1 MEVTYDR
8 NGNPHYTLTEKLPSG
23 GELCFYE
30 NVRFT
35 DTGVNG
41 TWKFNNYSAVE
52 GTTKVIDLTGNGI
65 DSIQKL
71 WNHFS
76 WYGNLE
82 FAFTVNPNTMIV
94 DYVYVTTPGFQF
106 TTTVSLSDAL
116 VAAGWTFKDGST
128 VLKYNDDD
136 VVPSTYTIVN
146 KNTKAV
152 AVDYTGFF
160 SVDDTHYANPSFTA
174 MGQAD
179 GSIVITYT
187 PGKPDTNNRD
197 AKVVI
202 GAQAATN
209 ISFNVGSGVEAYSV
223 SVDAKDLANYVFGTP
238 LKVTVTLKNS
248 DYANNKAYNVS
259 FTNTYETLTAKSP
272 VIPTGSAPAS
282 FTVTV
287 YPMINGAYTMQAPT
301 PVTTVID

>member
-1 MEVTYDR
+1 
-8 NGNPHYTLTEKLPSG
+8 
-23 GELCFYE
+23 
-30 NVRFT
+30 
-35 DTGVNG
+35 
-41 TWKFNNYSAVE
+41 
-52 GTTKVIDLTGNGI
+52 
-65 DSIQKL
+65 
-71 WNHFS
+71 
-76 WYGNLE
+76 
-82 FAFTVNPNTMIV
+82 
-94 DYVYVTTPGFQF
+94 
-106 TTTVSLSDAL
+106 
-116 VAAGWTFKDGST
+116 
-128 VLKYNDDD
+128 
-136 VVPSTYTIVN
+136 
-146 KNTKAV
+146 
-152 AVDYTGFF
+152 
-160 SVDDTHYANPSFTA
+160 

-179 GSIVITYT
+179 GSIVINYT